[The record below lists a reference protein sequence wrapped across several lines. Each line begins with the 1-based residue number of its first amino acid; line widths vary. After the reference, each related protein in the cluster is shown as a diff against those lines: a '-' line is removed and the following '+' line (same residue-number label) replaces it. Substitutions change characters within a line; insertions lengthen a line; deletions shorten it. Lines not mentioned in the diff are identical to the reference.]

1 MLLLKLMPCAMN
13 NSKFIRLKELAKVFL
28 KLGIIGFGGPAAHIA
43 MMEDEVVKRRGWLTR
58 EHFLDLI
65 GATNLIPGPNST
77 EMAIHVGY
85 IYAGWLGLI
94 VSGVCFILP
103 AVIITAGLAWV
114 YVNYGSLPQVSPLL
128 YGIKPAVFAII
139 LNALWRLGKKAVK
152 SRKLLII
159 ALGVV
164 ALLLVAKLDEVFAL
178 LIGGILGMFW
188 LRSDKDIPPGNQ
200 ANLLIAGLTTSA
212 FSTSVAPVAAAN
224 VPLWQLGGFFLK
236 IGSIL
241 FGGGY
246 VLVAFLQ
253 GGLVD
258 EYGWLTQ
265 QQLLDAIAI
274 GQFTPGPI
282 LSTATFVGY
291 IIAGIPGA
299 IVSTIGIFLP
309 SFFFT
314 AALNPLV
321 PRLRASK
328 WTAAFLDA
336 VNVSSVA
343 LMVVVTLQLAV
354 TTLTV
359 AKPPYIDF
367 LAVLIAIIS
376 AILAIRYQINSAWIV
391 LGAACLGW
399 GASLLGYMG

>member
-1 MLLLKLMPCAMN
+1 MN
-13 NSKFIRLKELAKVFL
+13 NSTSSRLKELTKVFL

-58 EHFLDLI
+58 QHFLDLI

-94 VSGVCFILP
+94 ISGVCFIFP
-103 AVIITAGLAWV
+103 AVLITAALAWV
-114 YVNYGSLPQVSPLL
+114 YIVYGSLPQVAPLL
-128 YGIKPAVFAII
+128 YGIKPAVLAII

-164 ALLLVAKLDEVFAL
+164 VLLLVAIDEVFAL

-188 LRSDKDIPPGNQ
+188 LHGDKDIPPASQ

-212 FSTSVAPVAAAN
+212 FSASVAPVAAAN

-253 GGLVD
+253 GELVE

-321 PRLRASK
+321 PRLRNSK

-343 LMVVVTLQLAV
+343 LMVVVTLQLA
-354 TTLTV
+354 TATLTV
-359 AKPPYIDF
+359 AKSPYIDF
-367 LAVLIAIIS
+367 LAVVIAIIS
-376 AILAIRYQINSAWIV
+376 AILAIRYQINSVWIV

-399 GASLLGYMG
+399 GASFLGYTG